1 MNEHETIQNMLP
13 LAAAGALS
21 QQEQLQVEAHARVC
35 EICRTEL
42 KAWSVYTAGLRQL
55 PQQAAPPDLIARTQA
70 RILREHKASAAMRWN
85 SVTLSALGIFSW
97 VISIASWL
105 LVRELSGGRLV
116 VLGANLVNAVPW
128 FLVSFAVASI
138 TAAAA
143 ALLIGN
149 RGETGRVL

>member
-1 MNEHETIQNMLP
+1 MNTHESIRNMLP

-21 QQEQLQVEAHARVC
+21 QQEQLQVDAHARVC
-35 EICRTEL
+35 EICRKEL
-42 KAWSVYTAGLRQL
+42 EAWAVYAAGLRQL

-70 RILREHKASAAMRWN
+70 RILREREAIVAMRWN
-85 SVTLSALGIFSW
+85 GVTLCALGIFSW
-97 VISIASWL
+97 IVSVASWL
-105 LVRELSGGRLV
+105 LVREVSGGRLE

-143 ALLIGN
+143 ALLLGN